1 MGTAQARTSGPT
13 RGHKDRRGAS
23 TEHDLYLI
31 SASTEARPRPQPTVE
46 NGQF

>member
-23 TEHDLYLI
+23 MEHDLYLI
-31 SASTEARPRPQPTVE
+31 SAEARPRPQLAME
-46 NGQF
+46 AGQL